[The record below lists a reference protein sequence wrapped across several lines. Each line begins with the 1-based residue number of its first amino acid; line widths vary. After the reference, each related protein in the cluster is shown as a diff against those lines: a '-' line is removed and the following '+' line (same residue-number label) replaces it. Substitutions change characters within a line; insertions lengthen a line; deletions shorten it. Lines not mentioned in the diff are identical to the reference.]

1 MSEVEKTSEVEK
13 ATEVETAVEK
23 ASQQELPLKDEWL
36 LWFNGPRNNS
46 SGHKWEKRYQEVTSF
61 KTVQEFWR
69 IFNNLTVPSTL
80 PMGSDYHLFKTG
92 IEPEW
97 EHPQHVGGGS
107 WTFRTQSK
115 DPNQQVDYIWFQVLL
130 ALIGNTFEMG
140 EYITGVV
147 VSARKN
153 SNRVAIWLTKI
164 SPKGD
169 ENMKIG
175 RQFKSFVEQQTNRKI
190 TYMPFDDTHGNPKS
204 LAIEL

>member
-1 MSEVEKTSEVEK
+1 MTDG
-13 ATEVETAVEK
+13 T
-23 ASQQELPLKDEWL
+23 LPLKDEWT
-36 LWFNGPRNNS
+36 LWFNGPKGNS
-46 SGHKWEKRYQEVTSF
+46 SSHKWEKRYQTVTSF
-61 KTVQEFWR
+61 KTVQDFWR

-80 PMGSDYHLFKTG
+80 PQGSDYHLFKKG

-97 EHPQHVGGGS
+97 EHAKHIGGGS

-140 EYITGVV
+140 EYVTGVV

-153 SNRVAIWLTKI
+153 SNRVQIWTTNI
-164 SPKGD
+164 DPKGG
-169 ENMKIG
+169 ENQKIG

-190 TYMPFDDTHGNPKS
+190 TWTSFDNVHGNSKNNTM
-204 LAIEL
+204 EL